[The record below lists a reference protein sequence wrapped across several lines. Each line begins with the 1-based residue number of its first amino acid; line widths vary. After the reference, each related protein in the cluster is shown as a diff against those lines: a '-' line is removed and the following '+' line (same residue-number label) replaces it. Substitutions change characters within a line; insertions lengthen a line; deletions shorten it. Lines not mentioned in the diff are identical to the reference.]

1 MSAQNAVIEVKGDK
15 LTITV
20 DLSKE
25 LRPSKSGKST
35 LIATTAGNIRLEN
48 GMSLGLN
55 VTRPVVS

>member
-1 MSAQNAVIEVKGDK
+1 MSAQNANIEVKGDK

-48 GMSLGLN
+48 GMTLGLN
-55 VTRPVVS
+55 VTRPLAR